1 MCVFVSFFFFV
12 SVELQHLLL
21 HFIASQKNDYDNNIE
36 QCFCYISTGMSQN
49 LY

>member
-1 MCVFVSFFFFV
+1 MRVFVFFFFFFV

-36 QCFCYISTGMSQN
+36 QCLCYISMSQN